1 MYFLLFLLKLT
12 NTEWK
17 SEPLWWFRYVILI
30 SVDFSVFIEKLPV
43 VVKREINQ
51 FEEIRDNIKR
61 SIKVLY
67 SGGLLSKEKYKSIR
81 TNLTM
86 TNHSTAKGKCSIKI
100 MPGVSLPKL
109 VPYDKINYIKTI
121 DFNENIV
128 DMAPEFCSGLP
139 NSEDVNGAYQK
150 LEEFVLKL
158 VKMFIVID
166 QALVSSFKF
175 TKTSKRISYNEHRL
189 QIAS

>member
-1 MYFLLFLLKLT
+1 
-12 NTEWK
+12 
-17 SEPLWWFRYVILI
+17 
-30 SVDFSVFIEKLPV
+30 
-43 VVKREINQ
+43 
-51 FEEIRDNIKR
+51 
-61 SIKVLY
+61 
-67 SGGLLSKEKYKSIR
+67 
-81 TNLTM
+81 
-86 TNHSTAKGKCSIKI
+86 

-175 TKTSKRISYNEHRL
+175 IKTSKRISYNEHRL